1 MREPEQRA
9 FNIALLAMLALTL
22 PFAVVLSSQLRIY
35 CVEQEDCSPPVQV
48 GAWLLLPLV
57 IAWSVV
63 VLLLAVQ
70 AARLLLTRR
79 RQRSRD

>member
-1 MREPEQRA
+1 
-9 FNIALLAMLALTL
+9 MLAFTL

-57 IAWSVV
+57 IAWLVV
-63 VLLLAVQ
+63 MLLLTVHAG
-70 AARLLLTRR
+70 RSMLTRR
-79 RQRSRD
+79 RRRSRG